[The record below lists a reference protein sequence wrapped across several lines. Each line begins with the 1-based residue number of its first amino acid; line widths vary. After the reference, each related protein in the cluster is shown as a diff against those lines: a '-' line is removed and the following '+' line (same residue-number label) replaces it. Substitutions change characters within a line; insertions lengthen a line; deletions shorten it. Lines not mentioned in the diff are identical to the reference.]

1 MVVTQRE
8 EYIKKHGNQP
18 VPEKYDPKWTP
29 EWQDDWNLLNATDR
43 GAIKN
48 YMPDWQG
55 PGAQEQG
62 ATADWWKNFQEGP
75 DTNIWKGLSKMLGID
90 PGAIKQF
97 TMGKFRELMER
108 PDFAKEYGLSK
119 AALNQQLMDAERGMA
134 SKFAA
139 RGLLDSSAHAQ
150 AVGGAMGGYSQSLA
164 DLMMGKAGME
174 QSAYENQMNIAGNW
188 GAQAGNFANFLNLQY
203 MQKLGLGA
211 EAVNYLAGN
220 RAQENQFNL
229 QRYGINPNP
238 NDPITTMEGALGLGN
253 MAAGIWSAIAGGGG
267 FSGFD
272 WGGSGGGGGP
282 DVQSQ
287 FLPDFDWNKQDW

>member
-43 GAIKN
+43 GAIKD
-48 YMPDWQG
+48 YMPDYQG

-75 DTNIWKGLSKMLGID
+75 NTNIWQGLSKMLGIE
-90 PGAIKQF
+90 PGAIKAF

-119 AALNQQLMDAERGMA
+119 AALNQQLMEAERGMA
-134 SKFAA
+134 GKFAA

-174 QSAYENQMNIAGNW
+174 ESARSNRFNQAMGMAGQ
-188 GAQAGNFANFLNLQY
+188 GMNFADFLNTQYLQK
-203 MQKLGLGA
+203 MGLGA
-211 EAVNYLAGN
+211 EAIAYLQGN
-220 RAQENQFNL
+220 RNTENQFNL
-229 QRYGINPNP
+229 QRYAINPNP
-238 NDPITTMEGALGLGN
+238 NDPITTMEGIGMGLNAGGALY
-253 MAAGIWSAIAGGGG
+253 SAIAGGGGG

-272 WGGSGGGGGP
+272 WGGSNTGGA